1 MIKKIC
7 ASHKNGSYKYMNTP
21 FHTSKICIIYSGIFS
36 ILRFPKA
43 KGFLFITL
51 LLWSLKKGKTM
62 VIFQNGFA
70 NFLRVFSSLA
80 CVQQGKLYTQHVCL
94 TRVFSQIKSIA
105 HTHLVCM
112 CVCMGVCAYLS
123 IFQISYISCCY
134 GLEGV
139 WHINLTYYWKCHL
152 QQSFDDSV

>member
-1 MIKKIC
+1 MKV
-7 ASHKNGSYKYMNTP
+7 HYPFYQWNTNCYINP
-21 FHTSKICIIYSGIFS
+21 WSRKSVLHISIAHISIWILLFFTSKICIIYSRIFS

-80 CVQQGKLYTQHVCL
+80 CVQQGKQYTQHVCL
-94 TRVFSQIKSIA
+94 CWVFSQIKSIA
-105 HTHLVCM
+105 HTHRVCM
-112 CVCMGVCAYLS
+112 CVYTRVCAYLS
-123 IFQISYISCCY
+123 IFQISYIGCSY
-134 GLEGV
+134 A
-139 WHINLTYYWKCHL
+139 WKAC
-152 QQSFDDSV
+152 DT